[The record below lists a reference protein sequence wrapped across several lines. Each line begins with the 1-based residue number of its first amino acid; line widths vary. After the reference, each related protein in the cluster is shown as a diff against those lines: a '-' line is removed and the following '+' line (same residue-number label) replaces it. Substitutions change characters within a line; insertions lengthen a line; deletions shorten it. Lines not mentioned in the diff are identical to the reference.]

1 MAWSRNPPLY
11 MVLELGLLFSRA
23 AVQSIICQNKWGL
36 LVNGPWLS
44 KNVDNP
50 ALESQQ
56 ILSSYLIFISF

>member
-1 MAWSRNPPLY
+1 MAWSRNPPVY
-11 MVLELGLLFSRA
+11 VMLELGLLFSMA
-23 AVQSIICQNKWGL
+23 AVQSIICQIKWGL

-56 ILSSYLIFISF
+56 SLSNSLTFISF